1 MTICSAK
8 TYTID
13 CVRNALC
20 LHLFFLFSF
29 SFFFFLF
36 YFNYSLLFR
45 PFFLLSRSFLPVV
58 LCSFLLLLLL
68 SVVGVGVWGCVSGGL
83 FVCLFVC
90 LFVFLLVVRS
100 PPVMTVFR
108 AWCFTISN
116 KNNHQK
122 ASHEHS
128 NRRPESPAVTV
139 AGMRVNTRCML
150 NSTERCMDRN

>member
-20 LHLFFLFSF
+20 LHLFFLFFFLF
-29 SFFFFLF
+29 SFFFSILTIAFFSAHSSYFLVH
-36 YFNYSLLFR
+36 SC
-45 PFFLLSRSFLPVV
+45 LSSFARFCCCCCCLWWGWG
-58 LCSFLLLLLL
+58 C
-68 SVVGVGVWGCVSGGL
+68 GGVWAGG
-83 FVCLFVC
+83 CLFVC

-108 AWCFTISN
+108 AWCFTVSN